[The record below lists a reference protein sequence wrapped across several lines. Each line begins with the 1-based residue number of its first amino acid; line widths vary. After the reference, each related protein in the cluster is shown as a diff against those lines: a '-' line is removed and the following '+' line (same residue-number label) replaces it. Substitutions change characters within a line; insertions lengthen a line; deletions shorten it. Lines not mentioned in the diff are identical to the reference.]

1 LPSRHGASPIDR
13 SSTTPF
19 DVSAAQ
25 LERSPGF
32 DEHVT
37 VAAFAGGAVAF

>member
-1 LPSRHGASPIDR
+1 LPSRHGAAPIDR

-19 DVSAAQ
+19 EVSAAQ

-32 DEHVT
+32 DEHVI
-37 VAAFAGGAVAF
+37 VAALAGGAAAL